1 MGCGKIVLA
10 IIFPPLAVLDRGITA
25 ILVTTLLTILGWI
38 PGVIAAIM
46 YNSKPQTVTI
56 YHQQAPPP
64 YYPPQPQPPYDQQQR
79 QG

>member
-10 IIFPPLAVLDRGITA
+10 IIFPPLAVFDRGITA

-46 YNSKPQTVTI
+46 YNSKQQTVTI

-64 YYPPQPQPPYDQQQR
+64 PQYYPPQPPYDQQQR